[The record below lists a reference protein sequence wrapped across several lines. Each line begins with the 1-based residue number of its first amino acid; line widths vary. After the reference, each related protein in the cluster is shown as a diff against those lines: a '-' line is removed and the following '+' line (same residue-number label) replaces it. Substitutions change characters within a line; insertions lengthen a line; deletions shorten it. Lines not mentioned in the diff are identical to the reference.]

1 MIRKIIAIAALGFL
15 LSGCVNGRSIF
26 DTWQNPVTQS
36 RIDKVNAGWGT
47 ALSLANGY
55 RETCIQRII
64 PSSCREV
71 VRKMQAVVPSIHA
84 KVVRAR
90 AFAKNP
96 TISTIDLVQVAS
108 DAVNDFKVMQM
119 QLGVK

>member
-1 MIRKIIAIAALGFL
+1 MKRIIAIAALGLL
-15 LSGCVNGRSIF
+15 LSGCVNGRTIF
-26 DTWQNPVTQS
+26 GSWQNPVTQS
-36 RIDKVNAGWGT
+36 RIDLVNASWGT

-55 RETCIQRII
+55 RETCAQRII
-64 PSSCREV
+64 PSSCRTV
-71 VRKMQAVVPSIHA
+71 VAKMQAVVPTIQA

-96 TISTIDLVQVAS
+96 TISAIDLVQVAS

-119 QLGVK
+119 QFGVQ